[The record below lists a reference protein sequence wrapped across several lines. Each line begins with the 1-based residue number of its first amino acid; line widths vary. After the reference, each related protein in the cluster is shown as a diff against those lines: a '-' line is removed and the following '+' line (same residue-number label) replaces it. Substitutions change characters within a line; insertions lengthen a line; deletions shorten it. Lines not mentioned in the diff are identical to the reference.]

1 MSQKVATRLVRKMND
16 NMEMDSIMEEAVAT
30 ALYRIYGRGERK
42 YAVRGEEQGKD
53 SPYPWLP
60 HADEV
65 CEICKN
71 NIRLLTHPNDLKKH
85 CSTYAH
91 IASMFGVDPKV
102 LRNITKE
109 REDSLLV
116 MDAVTDEGNG
126 KAGVSPLDKL
136 TFQLTAAQTREVKK
150 LAARYKTQPSKII
163 HTILNDALGIGLPS
177 GNFFPTPKDGVG
189 LPKE

>member
-1 MSQKVATRLVRKMND
+1 MND
-16 NMEMDSIMEEAVAT
+16 NMETELTMEEAVAT

-42 YAVRGEEQGKD
+42 YAVRGEDQGKD

-60 HADEV
+60 HTDEV

-116 MDAVTDEGNG
+116 MDALVNDEKVKGGN
-126 KAGVSPLDKL
+126 SPLDKL
-136 TFQLTAAQTREVKK
+136 TFQLTAAQTHEVKK
-150 LAARYKTQPSKII
+150 LAARHKTQASKII
-163 HTILNDALGIGLPS
+163 HSILNDALGIGLPP
-177 GNFFPTPKDGVG
+177 GNFNRANNENEGSR
-189 LPKE
+189 KE